1 MAEMTHELPPQCVTQ
16 YRRRNLI
23 RPSVTGVT
31 KARYLRFLGAFP
43 YAVAE
48 SG

>member
-16 YRRRNLI
+16 YRRRDLI

-31 KARYLRFLGAFP
+31 NRKGAP
-43 YAVAE
+43 PIC
-48 SG
+48 